1 MKILEIINPIELEG
15 IKVIKCDIMLKSSWN
30 HSKFVGVV
38 INEEYCN
45 GVSPKIMTVDQ
56 MKPLC
61 ANHPDILFVNAKNYR
76 DDIFKFVNKN
86 IGFSISINSDI
97 RTKIISADCEEIN
110 HITGTPKLKI
120 IPEYSKGF
128 RVSEDNE
135 IVAIDQFSD
144 YELIKGLTEII
155 EKTKCSDYLLKAT
168 NPREMAAEI
177 MNVFKLNSAE
187 EMKVF

>member
-1 MKILEIINPIELEG
+1 MKILEIVNPAELEG
-15 IKVIKCDIMLKSSWN
+15 IEVIKCDIMLKSSWN

-38 INEEYCN
+38 INEEYCD
-45 GVSPKIMTVDQ
+45 GASPKIMTVEQ
-56 MKPLC
+56 MKSLC
-61 ANHPDILFVNAKNYR
+61 NNQPDIQFVNAKNYR

-86 IGFSISINSDI
+86 IGFSININSDTK
-97 RTKIISADCEEIN
+97 TKIISADCKEIN

-120 IPEYSKGF
+120 ISEYSKGF

-135 IVAIDQFSD
+135 ITAIDQFSD